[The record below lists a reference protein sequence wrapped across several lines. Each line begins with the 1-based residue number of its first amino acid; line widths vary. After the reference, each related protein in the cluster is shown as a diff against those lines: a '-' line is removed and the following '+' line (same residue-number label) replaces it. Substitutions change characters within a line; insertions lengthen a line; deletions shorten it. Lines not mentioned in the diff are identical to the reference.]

1 METTLHRQLKT
12 IYAGERG
19 ETELM
24 VGTYRIDAVVGS
36 ELVEIQLGSLAAL
49 RKKLTDLL
57 PERRVRVV
65 KPWVARKR
73 ILRSERRDSIVV
85 STRKSPRQGSP
96 WEIFWD
102 LVYLRGIFPHPNLT
116 IEAPEIDVDERRPI
130 AEPVRRRRRRGK
142 PKLLDVELTRIEPSL
157 RIRTVKDLVGLLPAD
172 LPQPFHTGD
181 LATALEL
188 PRWWAQKIAYV
199 YRHADVVEAVGM
211 QKRSH
216 LYAFTAAAKP
226 NRATAKRTRQPMQ
239 RATKKVA

>member
-12 IYAGERG
+12 IYAGKRG
-19 ETELM
+19 ETELT
-24 VGTYRIDAVVGS
+24 VGAYRIDAIVGS
-36 ELVEIQLGSLAAL
+36 ELIEIQLGSLAAL

-73 ILRSERRDSIVV
+73 ILKSERRDSIVV
-85 STRKSPRQGSP
+85 STRKSPKQGSP

-116 IEAPEIDVDERRPI
+116 IETPEIDVDERRPI

-157 RIRTVKDLVGLLPAD
+157 RLRTIQDLAKLLPPD
-172 LPQPFHTGD
+172 LPDPFHTGD
-181 LATALEL
+181 LAKALEL

-199 YRHADVVEAVGM
+199 YRHAEAIEAVGM
-211 QKRSH
+211 QKRAA
-216 LYAFTAAAKP
+216 LYAVSAAARPK
-226 NRATAKRTRQPMQ
+226 KRTR
-239 RATKKVA
+239 KKAA